1 MEIDGLLQFV
11 PFGAPLSL
19 ANTAAGAGVASNVI
33 DLTGAGVG
41 VAPPNIIGTRS
52 VFGTDLG
59 IGRQKTQLLCTTGT
73 AFTTGSSAT
82 LNIQFQAAVDQGS
95 GGNYQPGTWI
105 TLVESGYMSAANLGA
120 SKTVAR
126 FDYPPSFPFGTLPRY
141 LRLLFQ
147 ILTGT
152 TFTAGTIA
160 FAMPTTARDDVNFGA
175 KNFAAA

>member
-19 ANTAAGAGVASNVI
+19 ANTAAGAGIASNVI
-33 DLTGAGVG
+33 DLIGAGVG

-52 VFGTDLG
+52 VFGTDFG

-73 AFTTGSSAT
+73 AFTTGSAAT
-82 LNIQFQAAVDQGS
+82 LNILFQGAVDQGA
-95 GGNYQPGTWI
+95 GGGYQPGTWI

-175 KNFAAA
+175 RNFSAA